1 VVSSDSAPNRKLLM
15 SLLRI
20 LGCDVFPAENGA
32 VAVELFADVIERPNS
47 AVCPFDIVLMVWTQA
62 NAHPQL

>member
-1 VVSSDSAPNRKLLM
+1 M